1 MTLWCSG
8 LVEDYINFIIT
19 KILDLWWSVSN
30 PIEGD
35 QCYVTATVLLPTT
48 QNALP
53 HEKIVSFGPNAT
65 FINCP
70 CLQLFGEIR
79 QIEKIVLIVT
89 YSKFDEL
96 LFGQIFSPLLKGK
109 SFPGVDF
116 VVIVVIIVV
125 VVRVMQELKLVAA
138 YF

>member
-1 MTLWCSG
+1 MFC
-8 LVEDYINFIIT
+8 
-19 KILDLWWSVSN
+19 
-30 PIEGD
+30 
-35 QCYVTATVLLPTT
+35 
-48 QNALP
+48 
-53 HEKIVSFGPNAT
+53 
-65 FINCP
+65 
-70 CLQLFGEIR
+70 EIR
-79 QIEKIVLIVT
+79 QIKKIVLIVT

-116 VVIVVIIVV
+116 VVIAVVVVVVVVVI

>member
-1 MTLWCSG
+1 MFC
-8 LVEDYINFIIT
+8 
-19 KILDLWWSVSN
+19 
-30 PIEGD
+30 
-35 QCYVTATVLLPTT
+35 
-48 QNALP
+48 
-53 HEKIVSFGPNAT
+53 
-65 FINCP
+65 
-70 CLQLFGEIR
+70 EIR
-79 QIEKIVLIVT
+79 QIKKIVLIVT

-116 VVIVVIIVV
+116 VVIAVVVVVVI